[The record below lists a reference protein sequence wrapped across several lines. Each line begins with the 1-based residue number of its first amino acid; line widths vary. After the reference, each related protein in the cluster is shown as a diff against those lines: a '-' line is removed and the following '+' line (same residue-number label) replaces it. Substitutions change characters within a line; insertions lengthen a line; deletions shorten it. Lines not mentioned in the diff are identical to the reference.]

1 MRRLLLIPL
10 LTLLGCSAF
19 AQTREELYS
28 IFQDAANSADT
39 DSIAAVM
46 ADWEKL
52 YPDDAELYSIRA
64 NYHYLSSREENIVLA
79 AEVPADGRE
88 CMEVMDS
95 LGVKGYMYSE
105 IQIDSAK
112 YSEAIMTLTEGISKH
127 PDRLDLRLGKVTL
140 LLLDNENDLVIEE
153 ITSALEQSLKNQNNW
168 CETLDVPVE
177 TEGVAYLRDCI
188 QDYFKHFIDN
198 GDFGSAEKMIDA
210 CLDAY
215 PDDVVFLNDKGSVRF
230 YADDQ
235 QCALEWFC
243 KAHEIYPED
252 MLIVANIA
260 LISQLQGDTDNA
272 LKYYTI
278 MAESD
283 DEEFSEFAKAEI
295 QKLTCPE
302 KMREIFPVDW
312 KKLKKIVKKD
322 SDAVKEAVNRLSE
335 VESDPSLT
343 DQDRILAFYGQALL
357 TNGREQS
364 LADDASRL
372 FSQKDYVNAL
382 GKAKEALE
390 INPLNLTALDKAGA
404 AIVMLIEQGDTSFTS
419 DDAMYYFN
427 VAMRIFNT
435 IAATGYGSEEHPFC
449 ITSVADEYVFMR
461 NYLEIYRIKQQAL
474 VGVCDVFILEE
485 TSQYYSEQKIYFDAT
500 LPLERLKDLF

>member
-19 AQTREELYS
+19 AQPREELYA
-28 IFQDAANSADT
+28 IFPDATNSADT
-39 DSIAAVM
+39 VSIAAVM

-140 LLLDNENDLVIEE
+140 LLLDNENDLVNEE

-210 CLDAY
+210 CLEAY
-215 PDDVVFLNDKGSVRF
+215 PVDVVFLNDKGSVDSMQMTSRARWSGSVRHMK
-230 YADDQ
+230 YIRKI
-235 QCALEWFC
+235 CSLSPTLLSYLSC
-243 KAHEIYPED
+243 KATPTTHLSIIPSWRNQ
-252 MLIVANIA
+252 M
-260 LISQLQGDTDNA
+260 
-272 LKYYTI
+272 
-278 MAESD
+278 
-283 DEEFSEFAKAEI
+283 
-295 QKLTCPE
+295 
-302 KMREIFPVDW
+302 MR
-312 KKLKKIVKKD
+312 
-322 SDAVKEAVNRLSE
+322 
-335 VESDPSLT
+335 
-343 DQDRILAFYGQALL
+343 
-357 TNGREQS
+357 
-364 LADDASRL
+364 
-372 FSQKDYVNAL
+372 
-382 GKAKEALE
+382 
-390 INPLNLTALDKAGA
+390 
-404 AIVMLIEQGDTSFTS
+404 SFRS
-419 DDAMYYFN
+419 
-427 VAMRIFNT
+427 
-435 IAATGYGSEEHPFC
+435 
-449 ITSVADEYVFMR
+449 
-461 NYLEIYRIKQQAL
+461 
-474 VGVCDVFILEE
+474 
-485 TSQYYSEQKIYFDAT
+485 
-500 LPLERLKDLF
+500 

>member
-1 MRRLLLIPL
+1 
-10 LTLLGCSAF
+10 
-19 AQTREELYS
+19 
-28 IFQDAANSADT
+28 
-39 DSIAAVM
+39 
-46 ADWEKL
+46 
-52 YPDDAELYSIRA
+52 
-64 NYHYLSSREENIVLA
+64 
-79 AEVPADGRE
+79 
-88 CMEVMDS
+88 
-95 LGVKGYMYSE
+95 
-105 IQIDSAK
+105 
-112 YSEAIMTLTEGISKH
+112 
-127 PDRLDLRLGKVTL
+127 
-140 LLLDNENDLVIEE
+140 
-153 ITSALEQSLKNQNNW
+153 
-168 CETLDVPVE
+168 
-177 TEGVAYLRDCI
+177 
-188 QDYFKHFIDN
+188 
-198 GDFGSAEKMIDA
+198 
-210 CLDAY
+210 
-215 PDDVVFLNDKGSVRF
+215 
-230 YADDQ
+230 
-235 QCALEWFC
+235 
-243 KAHEIYPED
+243 
-252 MLIVANIA
+252 
-260 LISQLQGDTDNA
+260 LQGDTDKA

-283 DEEFSEFAKAEI
+283 DEEFSELAKAEI

-302 KMREIFPVDW
+302 KTREIFPVDW

-343 DQDRILAFYGQALL
+343 YQDRILAFYGQALL

-390 INPLNLTALDKAGA
+390 INPLNLTALEKAGA

-500 LPLERLKDLF
+500 LPLERLQDLF